1 MMMDSYLVIGFFIF
15 LGSIALGALAYERWL
30 DHVISA
36 RKTVARNHA
45 LRRKPLTSKDEL
57 QMWRWLEE
65 VFPDH
70 HVLVQVPLTNFIE
83 PNNRDGDS
91 HWKALLS
98 TVSFACAVSDRKG
111 SVLGCIDVLGRGGM
125 ADRKHAFKREL
136 LGRANIP
143 YWVLENQRRP
153 DANLLREKF
162 LSAVTGPAE
171 KQRLAQQKE
180 ARHHARGPRP
190 AQVLEQ
196 RRLSRVSS
204 NASALTKTGI
214 TPVNL
219 KSTLK
224 LHTLAKALA
233 SRLAAR
239 QSRKPLVYPRT
250 SSSLT

>member
-1 MMMDSYLVIGFFIF
+1 MMMDSHVVIGFFIF

-98 TVSFACAVSDRKG
+98 TVSFACVVSDRKG
-111 SVLGCIDVLGRGGM
+111 TVLGCIDVLGRGGM
-125 ADRKHAFKREL
+125 ADRKHVFKREL
-136 LGRANIP
+136 LDRADIP

-204 NASALTKTGI
+204 NASALTKTGM